1 MKKIRIFVELA
12 PFDKNPIIC
21 ASKEEAEQV
30 SVKTGGT
37 AWIVETEF
45 NTLKSGLPC
54 ISHLRYDKKEKK
66 WVNE

>member
-21 ASKEEAEQV
+21 ARKEEAEQV

-37 AWIVETEF
+37 AWIVETVY
-45 NTLKSGLPC
+45 LKSGLSF
-54 ISHLRYDKKEKK
+54 ISHLRYSKKEKK
-66 WVNE
+66 WFNE

>member
-1 MKKIRIFVELA
+1 MKKTRIFVELA

-30 SVKTGGT
+30 SIKTYGT
-37 AWIVETEF
+37 AWIVKTEY
-45 NTLKSGLPC
+45 LKSGLPC
-54 ISHLRYDKKEKK
+54 ISHMRYNKNEKK